1 MERLNCGT
9 IPSAMF
15 SCGIWA
21 DGGQSGTVQQGTHDV
36 FLWFTAPFASRQ
48 QGFQRAQQG
57 DNAYDAE
64 DIDGNTGYGAFHLVA
79 VNGGGSSE
87 YTGKVEVEYLFLLV
101 GELHVDVAHRS
112 GDGVQHFFSIVPPHS
127 RKRES

>member
-21 DGGQSGTVQQGTHDV
+21 DGVSPGQFRQGTHDV

-64 DIDGNTGYGAFHLVA
+64 DMMAIRVTA
-79 VNGGGSSE
+79 
-87 YTGKVEVEYLFLLV
+87 LFIWL
-101 GELHVDVAHRS
+101 
-112 GDGVQHFFSIVPPHS
+112 P
-127 RKRES
+127 